1 MNHNEVIHYLG
12 EHSRHISFFVEAY
25 FKDIMII
32 RAISDI
38 DSNITLTFKVVL
50 TDDKDYLYFTLSEV
64 IRNIGKR
71 TYSKEDK

>member
-1 MNHNEVIHYLG
+1 MNHDEVIPYLR

-25 FKDIMII
+25 FRDIMII
-32 RAISDI
+32 RATSDI
-38 DSNITLTFKVVL
+38 DSNITFTFKAVL
-50 TDDKDYLYFTLSEV
+50 TDDKDYLDFTLGEV